1 MNWCVLVHRAAN
13 SAPTAPPTATA
24 LANNITTHIKIIIRC
39 CSLAPS
45 LIFIVKKILCS
56 SQSYQLDVRFQFLRI
71 IFGTGAKRTR
81 EHGVRVLYQFIDG
94 SMVRCTKVF
103 FCCCCQFSAFNSGV
117 STLNKWAHQSIRI
130 IIRTAVFYSSKPME
144 SNSYEQRM
152 LSLSLPLFL
161 PLFHFCTMQHNI
173 ALLAFSNV
181 VFFSRLYVVLIAKTD
196 FTRLIAI
203 RIKKGNIF
211 SRVAA
216 SNKNHKI
223 TI

>member
-1 MNWCVLVHRAAN
+1 MSDFNFYASSWHWSKANKRARCSRAISIHWWFDGTVHR
-13 SAPTAPPTATA
+13 S
-24 LANNITTHIKIIIRC
+24 I
-39 CSLAPS
+39 
-45 LIFIVKKILCS
+45 
-56 SQSYQLDVRFQFLRI
+56 
-71 IFGTGAKRTR
+71 
-81 EHGVRVLYQFIDG
+81 
-94 SMVRCTKVF
+94 F
-103 FCCCCQFSAFNSGV
+103 FCCCQLSAFNSGV

-144 SNSYEQRM
+144 SNSNEQRM

-203 RIKKGNIF
+203 RIKKRKYLL
-211 SRVAA
+211 S
-216 SNKNHKI
+216 SSC
-223 TI
+223 